1 MLLTTGLLVTIV
13 GMAYT
18 VMRSLTLPQAAWWP
32 SMAGALAWF
41 ILSTTLAV
49 TLARRQRSRL
59 QIQSRRLA
67 ITPQAPDAVHPCLL
81 TAIAQ
86 AADGIV
92 ITDVQGT
99 IEYVNPAFTRMTGYS
114 AEAVVGHNPRRLK
127 SDQQDPAYYQDLWQ
141 TILAGQVWHGELI
154 NRRRDGT
161 CYHDKMSITPVR
173 NVNRAITH
181 FIAIKQDVTAIR
193 ATEAALRATEM
204 KYRTMIEH
212 ANDAIVVLQ
221 AGKIVYRNPALEH
234 LLGLSPDDTKA
245 AADRSLLD
253 FVAPEDRERVREY
266 AQRRLRGEPVPD
278 HYEMTLVSLHRR
290 RIIVEVK
297 PSIMDYE
304 GRSSTL
310 VVQRDITAREQAEQQ
325 LAEAN
330 ITLQREIA
338 EHRRTEVALRQ
349 AKDAAEAATRA
360 KSQFLGNMSHELR
373 TPMNGLLGMSELV
386 LDTELTPEQ
395 RDYLMTVRDS
405 GEALLD
411 LLNDILD
418 FSMLDAGTLNLD
430 PLPFALRD
438 YLAATLKPLAA
449 QAQQKG
455 LKLAF
460 AVHPEVPDRLVGDPC
475 RLGQILC
482 KVVENAIKFT
492 TQGEVMVTVDTAVT
506 IGAASPS
513 PTPEPGMVMLHCT
526 VRDTGIGIPAAK
538 QALIFEAFTQ
548 VDGSLTRK
556 YGGSGVGLNIAA
568 QLVERMGGRIWLESE
583 EGRGSVFHLTL
594 RLGLQSASEEV
605 GTSVSP
611 TAIDGP
617 SDPETRYSQV

>member
-1 MLLTTGLLVTIV
+1 
-13 GMAYT
+13 
-18 VMRSLTLPQAAWWP
+18 
-32 SMAGALAWF
+32 
-41 ILSTTLAV
+41 
-49 TLARRQRSRL
+49 
-59 QIQSRRLA
+59 
-67 ITPQAPDAVHPCLL
+67 
-81 TAIAQ
+81 
-86 AADGIV
+86 
-92 ITDVQGT
+92 
-99 IEYVNPAFTRMTGYS
+99 MTGYS

-234 LLGLSPDDTKA
+234 LLGRSPDDTKA

-278 HYEMTLVSLHRR
+278 HYEMTLVSLHGR

-304 GRSSTL
+304 GRPATL
-310 VVQRDITAREQAEQQ
+310 VVQRDITARKQAEQQ

-455 LKLAF
+455 LKLAS

-556 YGGSGVGLNIAA
+556 YGGSGLGLSIAA
-568 QLVERMGGRIWLESE
+568 QLVERIGGQIWVESE
-583 EGRGSVFHLTL
+583 EGRGNVFHLTL
-594 RLGLQSASEEV
+594 RLGLQSTSEEV
-605 GTSVSP
+605 GTLVSP